1 FLVLKQLWMN
11 KLKKSRKE
19 KTEIYN
25 LLTFNIFMV
34 NKHMI
39 QMNTILN
46 RINQTYLN
54 VILLSL
60 LCLTLLFSTSLS
72 RAEII
77 ELDSIVAVVNNGVI
91 TKQEMQRAFNDI
103 VKSFQRRNAPIP
115 AANIL
120 SKQVLDKLI
129 MEKIQL
135 DLAERS
141 GIRSDDTTLNRAIV
155 KIAAQ
160 NGLSLSEFIN
170 TITEQ
175 GLNFKEFRNDIR
187 TQILLQ
193 RLQQRFVDSKI
204 IITNQEIDN
213 FLFNYKKQGDIEVNY
228 HPAIILIS
236 LREGSTPAQIKQ
248 TKQKADFIYQQLSN
262 GANFADLAIEHS
274 DSNNALEGGD
284 LGWRKQ
290 AELPSMLSETVPTMQ
305 AGDFSKPIKI
315 PVGFI
320 IVKLLEKESSVQ
332 HQIVESH
339 ALHILIKPDINHTAT
354 QAKIRLQQ
362 LRKRIISGEDFGT
375 LAKAHSNDK
384 GSAQKGGDLGWFK
397 PGTMVP
403 EFDKALLA
411 MSQGEVSEIVET
423 PFGYHIIKLLERRT
437 RDDSDQFLRD
447 KVREKLRNQKIEDQK
462 LLWLRRIRD
471 EAHIEIRKNN

>member
-1 FLVLKQLWMN
+1 MIQTNSIVNKINQNYLNFIFLV
-11 KLKKSRKE
+11 
-19 KTEIYN
+19 
-25 LLTFNIFMV
+25 
-34 NKHMI
+34 
-39 QMNTILN
+39 ILSPGLFLG
-46 RINQTYLN
+46 I
-54 VILLSL
+54 
-60 LCLTLLFSTSLS
+60 LFSSSLS

-91 TKQEMQRAFNDI
+91 TKQEMKRTFNDI
-103 VKSFQRRNAPIP
+103 VKTFQRRNATLP

-141 GIRSDDTTLNRAIV
+141 GIRSDETTLNRAIV
-155 KIAAQ
+155 KIAAK

-170 TITEQ
+170 TISEQ
-175 GLNFKEFRNDIR
+175 GLNFKDFRNDIR
-187 TQILLQ
+187 KQILLQ
-193 RLQQRFVDSKI
+193 RLQQRFVDSKV

-213 FLFNYKKQGDIEVNY
+213 FLFNYKKQGDVDESY

-236 LREGSTPAQIKQ
+236 IREGSTPAQIQKA
-248 TKQKADFIYQQLSN
+248 KQKADFIYKQLSN
-262 GANFADLAIEHS
+262 GANFSDLTIEHS
-274 DSNNALEGGD
+274 ESNNALEGGD

-290 AELPSMLSETVPTMQ
+290 AELPSMLSDIIPDMQ
-305 AGDFSKPIKI
+305 QGEFSKPVKV

-320 IVKLLEKESSVQ
+320 IVKLLEKKSTIQ
-332 HQIVESH
+332 HQVVESH
-339 ALHILIKPDINHTAT
+339 ALHILIKPDINHTAA

-362 LRKRIISGEDFGT
+362 LRDRIMGGESFKK

-403 EFDKALLA
+403 EFDKALEA
-411 MSQGEVSEIVET
+411 MSAGEISEIVET
-423 PFGYHIIKLLERRT
+423 PFGYHIIKMIERRT
-437 RDDSDQFLRD
+437 RDDSNEFLRD
-447 KVREKLRNQKIEDQK
+447 KVREELRKQKIEDQK

-471 EAHIEIRKNN
+471 EAHIEIRLNE